1 MKKHPISVSPACQGV
16 CRKTACGIWAFTL
29 FESLSCQSI
38 ALLVRSSFSE
48 DIRETL
54 PDVASGRSRSIKFT
68 LVELLVVIAIIGIL
82 AAMLLPALNGAKA
95 TAKQATCTSNLR
107 QLGSLYVFYSDDN
120 NGYVLPRY
128 SEKLLLFHGQLLG
141 MQMGMTQVKAEARP
155 ANPDVRYCPVFWDK
169 DTDLTL
175 DSSKPERYRTSY
187 LANIHQ
193 QVMPSMSYYGTK
205 IDAPNPESAMHL
217 VDAEPNRNG
226 TYSVDKWGCFWL
238 GGSIQ
243 ATAGIH
249 QGNVNILYRDGHV
262 SSIRIQPLGE
272 PARHL
277 VPGTNPNW
285 GTALRP

>member
-1 MKKHPISVSPACQGV
+1 MKKHSISVSPACQEV
-16 CRKTACGIWAFTL
+16 CRKTACGTWVFTL
-29 FESLSCQSI
+29 VESLSCQGI
-38 ALLVRSSFSE
+38 APLVRCSFSE
-48 DIRETL
+48 DVRKTL
-54 PDVASGRSRSIKFT
+54 SGVASGRNRSIKFT
-68 LVELLVVIAIIGIL
+68 LIELLVVIAIIGIL
-82 AAMLLPALNGAKA
+82 AAMLLPALNAAKG
-95 TAKQATCTSNLR
+95 TAKQAACTSNLR

-120 NGYVLPRY
+120 KGYVLPRY
-128 SEKLLLFHGQLLG
+128 SEGTLTFHGQLLG
-141 MQMGMTQVKAEARP
+141 MQMGMTQTKAGSRP
-155 ANPDVRYCPVFWDK
+155 ATPDIRYCPVFWEK

-175 DSSKPERYRTSY
+175 DSANPTRYRTSY

-217 VDAEPNRNG
+217 VDAEPNRSNAN
-226 TYSVDKWGCFWL
+226 SVDKWGCFWL

-249 QGNVNILYRDGHV
+249 QGTVNILYRDGHV

-285 GTALRP
+285 GTSLRP